1 MKNVFLLIML
11 LSVGIMSGQQT
22 KVNVIPQPVSM
33 QVATGSFVLTPA
45 TVISYDKPE
54 GQAVAMMLVQKL
66 NVPMGAKLKAVQ
78 GKNGAVQ
85 FNLNGTPGSETG

>member
-11 LSVGIMSGQQT
+11 LSVGIMNGQQT

-45 TVISYDKPE
+45 DSH
-54 GQAVAMMLVQKL
+54 QL
-66 NVPMGAKLKAVQ
+66 
-78 GKNGAVQ
+78 
-85 FNLNGTPGSETG
+85 

>member
-22 KVNVIPQPVSM
+22 KVNVIPQPVSL
-33 QVATGSFVLTPA
+33 QVAAGSFVLTPS

-54 GQAVAMMLVQKL
+54 GQVVAMMLVQKL
-66 NVPMGAKLKAVQ
+66 NVPTGAKLKAVQ
-78 GKNGAVQ
+78 GKKVH
-85 FNLNGTPGSETG
+85 PVRP